1 MQYQVL
7 KKHEQ
12 KEFEKT
18 REFIR
23 NTVALFTETDNINR
37 LTFDGKPANFNLT
50 RFLKDEYNGDL
61 KKASYDFNSV
71 NKNYVMFSMQKLI
84 KWCFKNKIQPSS
96 MRQQGLRG
104 VREVTFN
111 DYVET
116 EYVN

>member
-1 MQYQVL
+1 MNQLSKPQ
-7 KKHEQ
+7 Q

-23 NTVALFTETDNINR
+23 NTVALFTETNNISR
-37 LTFDGKPANFNLT
+37 LTFDGKPANYNLT
-50 RFLKDEYNGDL
+50 RFLQDEYNGDL

-71 NKNYVMFSMQKLI
+71 NKNYVMYSMQKLI
-84 KWCFKNKIQPSS
+84 KWCFDNKIQPSS

-104 VREVTFN
+104 IREVTFN